1 MKCLNFYLEA
11 TREISTTPEPIP
23 YYKSRYFM
31 IWNMDLP
38 EGLEY
43 NRVYETRVEGKII
56 KKTYI
61 PLIGYHIE
69 EDQPMLY
76 RKALYRA
83 KCILGLR

>member
-1 MKCLNFYLEA
+1 MKCLNTYLEA

-43 NRVYETRVEGKII
+43 NRLYETRVEGKII

-76 RKALYRA
+76 RNAINRA
-83 KCILGLR
+83 KSILGLR